1 MNENI
6 VKAVSDIFTG
16 KGSGLKL
23 AMVGLV
29 ILGIIDAVSDRNYEL
44 EASKADGSKISLK
57 PHQNVAEDESNGD
70 TVNES
75 KEPSPKRNSQEQTT

>member
-29 ILGIIDAVSDRNYEL
+29 ILGIIDA
-44 EASKADGSKISLK
+44 GF
-57 PHQNVAEDESNGD
+57 
-70 TVNES
+70 
-75 KEPSPKRNSQEQTT
+75 